1 MNDQKQDIRE
11 RFDDRLSEDERQIL
25 HAGQLLDTGRV
36 KPTRDRLRWV
46 ITGLYSRPERVATGQ
61 ALSDILEQLEG
72 IGFLSSISPIVLE
85 PAYTTLDVV
94 PYAPNR
100 SIDEDLTEL
109 ICLLS
114 EKSDAKGLVA
124 LGIGFSEREQIEE
137 ALDCFD
143 QAVEANPCAANAWNN
158 RGVLLGELRRT
169 QEALESYDRAVEAD
183 PCAAKAW
190 YNRGVLL
197 GELRRT
203 QEALESYDRAIE
215 ADPSCARAWYN
226 RRIELVK
233 LGRFEEAIESL
244 EKTREL
250 DPDLCD

>member
-1 MNDQKQDIRE
+1 MNDQKQDMRE
-11 RFDDRLSEDERQIL
+11 RFDNRLSEDERQIL

-36 KPTRDRLRWV
+36 EPARERIRWV
-46 ITGLYSRPERVATGQ
+46 VAGLYDRPGSVATGQ
-61 ALSDILEQLEG
+61 ALSDALGRLEEM
-72 IGFLSSISPIVLE
+72 GFLSSISPIVLE
-85 PAYTTLDVV
+85 PACTQLDVV
-94 PYAPNR
+94 PYAPDR

-109 ICLLS
+109 ISLLS
-114 EKSDAKGLVA
+114 EKSDAEGLVA
-124 LGIGFSEREQIEE
+124 LGIGFSEREMIEE

-143 QAVEANPCAANAWNN
+143 QAVEADPCATKAWNN
-158 RGVLLGELRRT
+158 RGVI
-169 QEALESYDRAVEAD
+169 
-183 PCAAKAW
+183 
-190 YNRGVLL
+190 L

-215 ADPSCARAWYN
+215 ADPSCAKAWYN

-233 LGRFEEAIESL
+233 LGRFDEAIESL

>member
-1 MNDQKQDIRE
+1 MNDQKQDMRE

-36 KPTRDRLRWV
+36 EPTRERIRWV
-46 ITGLYSRPERVATGQ
+46 VAGLYDRPGSVATGQ
-61 ALSDILEQLEG
+61 ALSDVLERLEEM
-72 IGFLSSISPIVLE
+72 GFLSSISPIVLE
-85 PAYTTLDVV
+85 PAYTTPDVV
-94 PYAPNR
+94 PYAPDR

-109 ICLLS
+109 ISLLS
-114 EKSDAKGLVA
+114 EKSDAEGLVA
-124 LGIGFSEREQIEE
+124 LGIGFSEREKIEE

-143 QAVEANPCAANAWNN
+143 QAVEADPCAANAWN
-158 RGVLLGELRRT
+158 
-169 QEALESYDRAVEAD
+169 
-183 PCAAKAW
+183 
-190 YNRGVLL
+190 NRGVLL

-233 LGRFEEAIESL
+233 LGRFDEAIESL

>member
-1 MNDQKQDIRE
+1 MEKQVLLSDMNDQKQDMRE

-25 HAGQLLDTGRV
+25 HAGQLLDTGCV
-36 KPTRDRLRWV
+36 EPKRDRIRWV
-46 ITGLYSRPERVATGQ
+46 VAGLYDRPGSVATGQ
-61 ALSDILEQLEG
+61 ALSDALGRLEEM
-72 IGFLSSISPIVLE
+72 GFLSSTSPIVLE
-85 PAYTTLDVV
+85 PGYTKPDVV
-94 PYAPNR
+94 PYAPDR

-109 ICLLS
+109 ISLLS
-114 EKSDAKGLVA
+114 EKSDAEGLVP
-124 LGIGFSEREQIEE
+124 LGIGFSEREMIEE

-143 QAVEANPCAANAWNN
+143 QAVEADPCAANAWN
-158 RGVLLGELRRT
+158 
-169 QEALESYDRAVEAD
+169 
-183 PCAAKAW
+183 
-190 YNRGVLL
+190 NRGVLL

-233 LGRFEEAIESL
+233 LGRFDEAIESL

>member
-1 MNDQKQDIRE
+1 MNDQKQDMRD
-11 RFDDRLSEDERQIL
+11 RFDDRLSEGERQIL

-36 KPTRDRLRWV
+36 EPTRDRLRWV
-46 ITGLYSRPERVATGQ
+46 ITSLYNRPEHVATGQ
-61 ALSDILEQLEG
+61 ALSDVLERFGEM
-72 IGFLSSISPIVLE
+72 GFLSSTSPIALE
-85 PAYTTLDVV
+85 PALTRLDVV

-100 SIDEDLTEL
+100 SIEEDLTEL

-114 EKSDAKGLVA
+114 EKSDAKGLVG

-143 QAVEANPCAANAWNN
+143 QAVKADPCAANAWN
-158 RGVLLGELRRT
+158 
-169 QEALESYDRAVEAD
+169 
-183 PCAAKAW
+183 
-190 YNRGVLL
+190 NRGVLL

-233 LGRFEEAIESL
+233 LGRFEEAIKSL